1 VLVSTQT
8 AFWKMIQE
16 FGEEEMTEIKDG
28 EEAAGSR
35 SSDAVMAKVVKA
47 RIRERVMDEVSR
59 ELGGLS
65 RLMDGTLTPEE
76 LKEMSLQ
83 LVRFTNEGTNDACAK
98 LYSDIVANGFN
109 PDKFRHGH

>member
-1 VLVSTQT
+1 M
-8 AFWKMIQE
+8 AE
-16 FGEEEMTEIKDG
+16 NKDG

-76 LKEMSLQ
+76 LKEMQ
-83 LVRFTNEGTNDACAK
+83 LLLVKYTKEGTNDACAE
-98 LYSDIVANGFN
+98 LYADIEANGFN
-109 PDKFRHGH
+109 QDKFRHHGH